1 MENNDLKEQEILNKE
16 ESVVKQE
23 QVSTSLNEST
33 FNQNLTNEQKL
44 EYLSKLIQDAEQNLE
59 SNGISK
65 KLVRKDFFV
74 LF

>member
-1 MENNDLKEQEILNKE
+1 MENNDLRGQEILNKE
-16 ESVVKQE
+16 ESVIEQE
-23 QVSTSLNEST
+23 QVSNSINEPT

-65 KLVRKDFFV
+65 KLIK
-74 LF
+74 

>member
-1 MENNDLKEQEILNKE
+1 MGNNDLKGQEILNKE
-16 ESVVKQE
+16 ESVIEQE
-23 QVSTSLNEST
+23 QVSNSINEPT

-65 KLVRKDFFV
+65 KLIK
-74 LF
+74 

>member
-1 MENNDLKEQEILNKE
+1 MENNDLKGQKILNKE
-16 ESVVKQE
+16 ESVIEQE
-23 QVSTSLNEST
+23 QVSNSINEPT

-65 KLVRKDFFV
+65 KLIK
-74 LF
+74 

>member
-1 MENNDLKEQEILNKE
+1 MENNDFKGQEILNKE
-16 ESVVKQE
+16 ESVVEQE
-23 QVSTSLNEST
+23 QVSNSINEPN

-65 KLVRKDFFV
+65 KLVKKDDNSK
-74 LF
+74 

>member
-1 MENNDLKEQEILNKE
+1 MENNDLKGQEILNKE
-16 ESVVKQE
+16 ESVIEQE
-23 QVSTSLNEST
+23 QVSNSINEPT

-65 KLVRKDFFV
+65 KLNK
-74 LF
+74 

>member
-1 MENNDLKEQEILNKE
+1 MENNDLKGQEILNKE
-16 ESVVKQE
+16 ESVIEQE
-23 QVSTSLNEST
+23 QVSNSINEPT

-65 KLVRKDFFV
+65 KLIK
-74 LF
+74 